1 MHFEVNIG
9 SLFQG
14 DWDGISI
21 KHRTKESER
30 QERDIRDTGETRE
43 REWETG
49 LERDMVRQSARKMFL
64 IFPGLPA
71 VLQTE
76 GSIRGVSFLF
86 FPGHCHV
93 SYCSCCLQSVALPII
108 THVVVLLPPS
118 IN

>member
-43 REWETG
+43 KEWETG

-76 GSIRGVSFLF
+76 GSIRGVTSSSSQ
-86 FPGHCHV
+86 GIIMCHIAVVACKV
-93 SYCSCCLQSVALPII
+93 SPCQSLPMWLYYY
-108 THVVVLLPPS
+108 HPV
-118 IN
+118 